1 VFFSFDILKQKQR
14 NFIKKQI
21 IPMFLG
27 AILLTGILF
36 PTYANAHAYS
46 VSYTTIK
53 VGDTET
59 NFVFSIDSLSIIEL
73 IEDIDRNGDEKLSKK
88 EIAEESEHLDE
99 LIHHRLAF
107 EQNNL
112 AQEPELEKMELEER
126 EGKQF
131 LSFYLTYP
139 GYSIGDTISFTDGL
153 YTNDPETNYVNLIS
167 FDYKGAA
174 SQGIIQGK
182 NRTWTILLSETQQ
195 EQSTDGSNQEGQQDE
210 QEVPQDSSKPV
221 TEGSTSW
228 FAFFKLGM
236 LHILTG
242 YDHLLFLLVLLLRK
256 QTLKQYVAIITSF
269 TIAHSIT
276 ISLAVLGIVT
286 LPSRFVEATIAFS
299 ICYVALENIFR
310 KEIKYRWGLT
320 FLFGLIHGLGFANIL
335 KEMNIPKSDLAVAL
349 LNFNI
354 GIEIVQLAIVVLLL
368 PLLIY
373 IQKQEYYGKIVKIG
387 SIIITLLGAFW
398 LLERI
403 FS

>member
-1 VFFSFDILKQKQR
+1 VFFHSYKLRQKTTIY
-14 NFIKKQI
+14 NNKKLLFI
-21 IPMFLG
+21 FLG
-27 AILLTGILF
+27 FFLLAGSISPSLV
-36 PTYANAHAYS
+36 NAHAYS
-46 VSYTTIK
+46 VSYTTIEI
-53 VGDTET
+53 GDNET

-73 IEDIDRNGDEKLSKK
+73 IEDIDRNGDEELSKK
-88 EIAEESEHLDE
+88 EVDEESEHLDE

-153 YTNDPETNYVNLIS
+153 YTNDPDTNYVNLIS
-167 FDYKGAA
+167 FDYKGTS

-195 EQSTDGSNQEGQQDE
+195 EQSDDSSQGEGQQ
-210 QEVPQDSSKPV
+210 QDKQPRENTNETV
-221 TEGSTSW
+221 AAGSTSW
-228 FAFFKLGM
+228 FAFLKLGM

-256 QTLKQYVAIITSF
+256 QTFKQYVAIITSF

-310 KEIKYRWGLT
+310 KEINYRWGLT

-398 LLERI
+398 LIERI